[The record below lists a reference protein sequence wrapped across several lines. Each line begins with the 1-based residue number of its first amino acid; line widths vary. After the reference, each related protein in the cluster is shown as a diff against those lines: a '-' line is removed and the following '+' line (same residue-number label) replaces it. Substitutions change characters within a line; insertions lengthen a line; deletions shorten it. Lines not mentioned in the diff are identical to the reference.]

1 MALALWDHFGKKER
15 EREGEREGG
24 EGERERERE
33 RESMFL
39 PLFMFSPF
47 VFVVEGFQFLSC
59 VEEFARLYKA

>member
-1 MALALWDHFGKKER
+1 MALVLWNHFGKKER

-24 EGERERERE
+24 EGERERE
-33 RESMFL
+33 SLFL
-39 PLFMFSPF
+39 PFFIFSPF